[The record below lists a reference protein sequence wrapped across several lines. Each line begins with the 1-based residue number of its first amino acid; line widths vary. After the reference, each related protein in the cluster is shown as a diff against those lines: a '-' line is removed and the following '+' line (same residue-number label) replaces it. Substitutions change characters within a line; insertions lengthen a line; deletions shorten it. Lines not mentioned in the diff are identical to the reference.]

1 MIKKIML
8 ISIII
13 TAFAYTRSYADT
25 TFTCMLDFDSIL
37 DKVTIN
43 VDEYEQS
50 IKVTVDEG
58 GKKSK
63 RVFVPATVNDVT
75 AKYMM
80 IGQNVYLMVTN
91 ADYYGYEGHFF
102 RFFDNKLDSIG
113 HVFSL
118 EEINLG
124 DNGKIN
130 AKHWMGFWSADVDY
144 EISGNRILKRHKKE
158 YDISKNFTENEIR
171 TTAIIHLHSNKHVNA
186 KGLYEIKT
194 GTRVYLL
201 KADITK
207 DCNDENFIE
216 GCHWYFIKAENG
228 TSGWIMLKEF
238 MDKVEGIPW
247 AG

>member
-8 ISIII
+8 ISLIL
-13 TAFAYTRSYADT
+13 AALSYRNSNADT

-43 VDEYEQS
+43 VDEYQQN

-58 GKKSK
+58 GKKSE
-63 RVFVPATVNDVT
+63 RIFTPSTVNDVK

-80 IGQNVYLMVTN
+80 IGQNVYLMVSN

-102 RFFDNKLDSIG
+102 RFINNKLDSIG

-118 EEINLG
+118 DEINPG
-124 DNGKIN
+124 DNGKIT
-130 AKHWMGFWSADVDY
+130 AKHWMGFWSADVEY
-144 EISGNRILKRHKKE
+144 EISGNRILKKYKKE
-158 YDISKNFTENEIR
+158 YDISRNFTENEIR

-201 KADITK
+201 KADINI
-207 DCNDENFIE
+207 DCKEESFTE
-216 GCHWYFIKAENG
+216 GCHWYFIKAEHG

-238 MDKVEGIPW
+238 MDKVEGLPW